1 MKQFT
6 YVIKDPL
13 GVHARPAG
21 LLSKLAK
28 PFGETIITISK
39 AGTTVKATQVM
50 KMLSLGIKNG
60 DEVIVAAEGP
70 AEDDAIAAAKKFF
83 EENL

>member
-70 AEDDAIAAAKKFF
+70 AEDEAIAAAKKFF